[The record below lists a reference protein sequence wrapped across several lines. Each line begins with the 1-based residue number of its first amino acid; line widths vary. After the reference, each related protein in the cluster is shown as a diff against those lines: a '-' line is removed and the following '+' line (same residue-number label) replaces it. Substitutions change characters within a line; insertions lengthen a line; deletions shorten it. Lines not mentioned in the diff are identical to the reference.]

1 MFNGIIFNKGVI
13 KKILKRPKGINIF
26 IKSNIK
32 LSKKDIGIS
41 VACDGV
47 CLTLITIK
55 NKVMEFYLSNET
67 INRSKFKF
75 LKINEQINLELPL
88 KYGQKISGHICQ
100 GHVDT
105 VGKIKN
111 IKKIDKSYLFDF
123 EISAKER
130 KNIIEKASICING
143 ISLTIS
149 KVTKKGFQ
157 IWIIPH
163 TFKLTNLSKLN
174 QNDLVNIEI
183 DILSKYVKNF
193 FYEKNNYSSIE
204 KIIKI
209 AQKGGMFIL
218 VDDEKRENEGD
229 LVIST
234 SDTNAKNINFMAKYG
249 RGLICLALDSLQ
261 AKRLNLSLMSP
272 VNQSRNKTAFTISIE
287 AKKGITTGISAKD
300 RARTIKI
307 ASKKNANKK
316 DIVSPGHV
324 FPIIAKDGG
333 VLVRAGHTEASVD
346 ISKLAKKNNSAVIC
360 EIMNEDGTMA
370 KGQELFDFA
379 YKHNLKI
386 GKIEDLIAYRL
397 KKEKLIRLKKQS
409 IIDVKKQKY
418 KIRIYENLLDGSE
431 HFALIKGTIKRG
443 ITPRV
448 RVISSN
454 VVKNYLINQQ
464 LPNSFNKTLNYFK
477 KFNNCVLIF
486 IKDSNLKS
494 VTQTLKDYKNKDF
507 YKKGKDKLIRNYG
520 IGAQIIKDLKI
531 KNMTLITKSPKRVI
545 GLDGYGIKITK
556 QEII

>member
-1 MFNGIIFNKGVI
+1 M
-13 KKILKRPKGINIF
+13 KK
-26 IKSNIK
+26 S
-32 LSKKDIGIS
+32 
-41 VACDGV
+41 
-47 CLTLITIK
+47 
-55 NKVMEFYLSNET
+55 
-67 INRSKFKF
+67 
-75 LKINEQINLELPL
+75 
-88 KYGQKISGHICQ
+88 
-100 GHVDT
+100 
-105 VGKIKN
+105 
-111 IKKIDKSYLFDF
+111 
-123 EISAKER
+123 
-130 KNIIEKASICING
+130 
-143 ISLTIS
+143 
-149 KVTKKGFQ
+149 
-157 IWIIPH
+157 
-163 TFKLTNLSKLN
+163 
-174 QNDLVNIEI
+174 
-183 DILSKYVKNF
+183 
-193 FYEKNNYSSIE
+193 NYSSIE
-204 KIIKI
+204 SIISTAK
-209 AQKGGMFIL
+209 KGGMFIL

-234 SDTNAKNINFMAKYG
+234 TDTNAKNINFMAKYG

-287 AKKGITTGISAKD
+287 ARRGITTGISAKD

-307 ASKKNANKK
+307 ASKKNVNKK

-346 ISKLAKKNNSAVIC
+346 ISKLARKNNSAVIC

-379 YKHNLKI
+379 YKHQLKI

-397 KKEKLIRLKKQS
+397 KKEKLIRLKKQGF
-409 IIDVKKQKY
+409 IDVKNQKY

-431 HFALIKGTIKRG
+431 HFALIKGTIKKG

-454 VVKNYLINQQ
+454 VVKNYLINQK

-477 KFNNCVLIF
+477 KFNNCVLVF
-486 IKDSNLKS
+486 IKDTNLKS
-494 VTQTLKDYKNKDF
+494 VTQTLKDYKDKDL
-507 YKKGKDKLIRNYG
+507 YKKSKEKSLKNYG

-531 KNMTLITKSPKRVI
+531 KNMTLITKSPKKVI
-545 GLDGYGIKITK
+545 GLDGFGIKIIK